1 MRRGSVFLA
10 AFAAAAMA
18 LAPSLADA
26 RAGGRS
32 SFGSR
37 GARTFSAPPVT
48 NTAPSTAAPMQRS
61 MTSRPAQ
68 ATAGPGAVAA
78 PGGRSGFGSGLAGGL
93 LGGLIGAGLGGLLMG
108 HGFFGGGL
116 GGFGFLGLL
125 LQLALLFFAGRWL
138 FRTFAR
144 RQPALAGV
152 PSQFAWMARPG
163 VTSAAPI
170 SGNGRATPHVTIGQG
185 DFQAFERLLLDVQ
198 AAWSA
203 HDLRALSQLATPEMV
218 SYFNEQLTEQASSG
232 VRNSVTDVKLEQGD
246 LAEAW
251 AEAGREYA
259 SVAMRF
265 SMLDVTRD
273 GGGRIVDGD
282 AALRAMATELWTF
295 VRSSGGR
302 WMLSAIQQT

>member
-10 AFAAAAMA
+10 VVAVAAMVM
-18 LAPSLADA
+18 APSFADA

-61 MTSRPAQ
+61 MTSQPAQ
-68 ATAGPGAVAA
+68 ATAAPGAAA
-78 PGGRSGFGSGLAGGL
+78 VPGRSGFRSGLAGGL

-125 LQLALLFFAGRWL
+125 LQLALLFFVGRWL
-138 FRTFAR
+138 FRMLAR

-152 PSQFAWMARPG
+152 PSQFARTTQPG
-163 VTSAAPI
+163 APAAAPMA
-170 SGNGRATPHVTIGQG
+170 GGGRATPRASIGQS

>member
-1 MRRGSVFLA
+1 MRRGSVILA
-10 AFAAAAMA
+10 VVAAAAMA

-68 ATAGPGAVAA
+68 ATAAPGAAAA
-78 PGGRSGFGSGLAGGL
+78 PGRSGFGSGLAGGL

-144 RQPALAGV
+144 RQPAVAGV
-152 PSQFAWMARPG
+152 PSQFARTARPG
-163 VTSAAPI
+163 ATAAAPMA
-170 SGNGRATPHVTIGQG
+170 GNGRAIPHVTIGQS

-273 GGGRIVDGD
+273 GGGRVVDGD
-282 AALRAMATELWTF
+282 TALRAMATELWTF